1 MDSSDKGRHDPRPGK
16 KASELIPAP
25 LYKLGS
31 GTAVTIGDKVA
42 RRGSNLHR
50 EAVGYGK

>member
-16 KASELIPAP
+16 KSERIDTSAAI
-25 LYKLGS
+25 KVGS